1 MSLSSLLRRSLTV
14 LALALPLVAHADEAS
29 IRKNL
34 GERISGLSAIDEV
47 RETPMPGL
55 FEVRV
60 GHDLLYTDAQGNFL
74 IQGALMDTQ
83 QRKNL
88 TEERLAKL
96 TAIAFDDLPLA
107 QSFTIVRGDGSR
119 QLAVFEDPNCGYC
132 KRFEKD
138 MLNVDNVTVHMFLIP
153 ILGPDSVKKTNQLW
167 CSADQLKAWQDWM
180 LKDIAPK
187 GDGNCNTDALQA
199 NLEFA
204 RQHKITGTP
213 TLVFAD
219 GQRVPGAIGAAQ
231 VEQYLQS
238 ASATQ

>member
-1 MSLSSLLRRSLTV
+1 MSLSPLLRSALAT
-14 LALALPLVAHADEAS
+14 LALAVLPLAAGADEAT

-34 GERISGLSAIDEV
+34 GERINGLSEIDEV
-47 RETPMPGL
+47 QATPMPGL
-55 FEVRV
+55 FEIRI

-88 TEERLAKL
+88 TEERMAKL
-96 TAIAFDDLPLA
+96 TAIDFKDLPLDNA
-107 QSFTIVRGDGSR
+107 FTIVRGDGKR

-138 MLNVDNVTVHMFLIP
+138 MLNVDNITVHMFLIP
-153 ILGPDSVKKTNQLW
+153 ILGKDSVKRSNQIW
-167 CSADQLKAWQDWM
+167 CSADKTAAWQDWM
-180 LKDIAPK
+180 LRDIAPK
-187 GDGNCNTDALQA
+187 GNGQCDTQGLEA

-213 TLVFAD
+213 TLVFLD

-231 VEQYLQS
+231 VEQYLS
-238 ASATQ
+238 AAQ